1 MSFVVKLFCK
11 IHIRIFS
18 LYCKLVKLCY
28 LSKFDFPYQIVFV
41 ALATLWLLILIN
53 YENPFFIVNSINL
66 CLGRGNI
73 FFSSSYK
80 KRKAEKLIIRSMVV
94 VYRRVCIRPF
104 ERLKVTKTVMISL
117 SNHQPWHVTPRPS
130 IWVLSNAC
138 RKVAEASACSMVS
151 QTFTR

>member
-1 MSFVVKLFCK
+1 
-11 IHIRIFS
+11 
-18 LYCKLVKLCY
+18 

-80 KRKAEKLIIRSMVV
+80 KRKAEKLIIENMVMAH
-94 VYRRVCIRPF
+94 RRV
-104 ERLKVTKTVMISL
+104 
-117 SNHQPWHVTPRPS
+117 
-130 IWVLSNAC
+130 
-138 RKVAEASACSMVS
+138 RKVRRKIV
-151 QTFTR
+151 QGTGIGFQKPDFLFLIPDN